1 MKKFIVSLIF
11 ALVGY
16 TASAQTEFMIT
27 YQMGMPVGETSD
39 YIGAFSGRGMG
50 LEWRHHLTT
59 TPVSF
64 GFSVNWNVLYEKTED
79 RYIGDGV
86 IADGKQYRNMNIVPI
101 LAHAHY
107 YFNQDGIMNPYIGV
121 GVGTY
126 YINQRT
132 EFGQWAIIEKNWH
145 FGLAPEI
152 GVIADVS
159 SSLNMLFSVRYNH
172 AFKAGNSTDH
182 SYVGFNIG
190 LVY

>member
-27 YQMGMPVGETSD
+27 YQMGLPVGETSD
-39 YIGAFSGRGMG
+39 YVGAFSGRGMG
-50 LEWRHHLTT
+50 LEWRYHLTT

-64 GFSVNWNVLYEKTED
+64 GFSVNWNVLYDKSED
-79 RYIGDGV
+79 RYVGDGV
-86 IADGKQYRNMNIVPI
+86 IADGKQYRTMNIVPI
-101 LAHAHY
+101 LGHAHY
-107 YFNQDGIMNPYIGV
+107 YFNKDGILNPYAGV

-132 EFGQWAIIEKNWH
+132 EFGQWAIVEKNWH
-145 FGLAPEI
+145 FGVAPEV

-172 AFKAGNSTDH
+172 AFKAGNSIDH